1 MVEFSS
7 ASPIG
12 GEDIASVM
20 ELTPAVDEADATAPE
35 VSFIRGDGSAAVLST
50 AWIAAKQ
57 GNLKNHSRK
66 LRRFYKHQNTMIE
79 IMMSDL
85 EDVAPDNAFNVATVD
100 SSDRSA
106 FVLAA
111 VNGSFFLNVCLTVAK
126 IVAVVASGSMSALAS
141 AADSLLD
148 LVSGAVLFL
157 TQRAMRRAD
166 PYKYPEGKARLEPLG
181 VVIFAVVM
189 GMSSL
194 QIILEAVRRLIDIVT
209 KGPTLK
215 LDVAT
220 LTILLST
227 ILLKVLAMLLCRWV
241 AARQASP
248 SVDAYAQDH
257 RNDVLTNSVGV
268 VAILLAAWQP
278 DQLDTLDPIGA
289 IVIALWIIASWM
301 TTAMEQIN
309 KLTGLVAPPDFV
321 SRLTNIVFCHDARV
335 QKVDTCRAYHFGER
349 FLVEVEV
356 VMRPD
361 TPLRESHDVGIMLQ
375 HKIERLDEVERAFV
389 HIDYTV
395 RDVDDH
401 DPRTP
406 IVRKTAAAPQW
417 RQQGHS
423 PPAGERESLMA
434 A

>member
-1 MVEFSS
+1 
-7 ASPIG
+7 
-12 GEDIASVM
+12 M

-57 GNLKNHSRK
+57 GNLKKSSRK

-85 EDVAPDNAFNVATVD
+85 EDVAPDNAFNVATTD

-257 RNDVLTNSVGV
+257 RNDVLNSVGV

-278 DQLDTLDPIGA
+278 ITATLDPIGA
-289 IVIALWIIASWM
+289 ILIALWIIASWM

-309 KLTGLVAPPDFV
+309 KLLASWRLDFV
-321 SRLTNIVFCHDARV
+321 SRLTNIVFCYDARV
-335 QKVDTCRAYHFGER
+335 QGGHLPCLPLWRALPGGGR
-349 FLVEVEV
+349 G
-356 VMRPD
+356 
-361 TPLRESHDVGIMLQ
+361 DVARHATARVARRG
-375 HKIERLDEVERAFV
+375 H
-389 HIDYTV
+389 H
-395 RDVDDH
+395 
-401 DPRTP
+401 
-406 IVRKTAAAPQW
+406 AAAQD
-417 RQQGHS
+417 RA
-423 PPAGERESLMA
+423 AGRS
-434 A
+434 